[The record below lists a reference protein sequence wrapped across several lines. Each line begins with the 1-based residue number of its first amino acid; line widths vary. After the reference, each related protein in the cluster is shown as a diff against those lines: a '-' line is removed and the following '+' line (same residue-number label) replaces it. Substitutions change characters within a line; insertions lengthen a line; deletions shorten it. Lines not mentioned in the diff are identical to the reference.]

1 MIKIKINASDEIRE
15 VTFSRHSE
23 HVIELGGIADAPT
36 TGFTTWRMDGVTQL
50 GDFSDYTTVYRTLDN
65 AVQLSDDGSVYVEP
79 EVPEPGEPKPTQEE
93 RIKTLE
99 NQNET
104 LLQCILEMSERYRQV
119 LCANSFTSLAELSLH
134 RAGKPALNH
143 LVAEDRERVKGS
155 EAACEALDVN
165 SVFCYQPASSSCIS
179 MYFMLMYFFPPHW
192 VPAT

>member
-50 GDFSDYTTVYRTLDN
+50 GDFSGYTTVYRILDN

-79 EVPEPGEPKPTQEE
+79 EVPDTPEPGDPQPTQLE
-93 RIKTLE
+93 RIKALE

-104 LLQCILEMSERYRQV
+104 LLQCILEMSEIVY
-119 LCANSFTSLAELSLH
+119 A
-134 RAGKPALNH
+134 
-143 LVAEDRERVKGS
+143 
-155 EAACEALDVN
+155 
-165 SVFCYQPASSSCIS
+165 
-179 MYFMLMYFFPPHW
+179 
-192 VPAT
+192 